1 MAFPIRFFISNLILA
16 LLSGLLL
23 LAKKG
28 LKNQLTLRGQYQLWY
43 VYIFTLLM
51 PFIPGQLF
59 SHFCGNHAHLPVLF
73 SGAASPGQ
81 PCVSGCF
88 QSGHEAF

>member
-28 LKNQLTLRGQYQLWY
+28 LKKQLTLRGQYQLWY
-43 VYIFTLLM
+43 VYIFALLM

-59 SHFCGNHAHLPVLF
+59 SPAD
-73 SGAASPGQ
+73 S
-81 PCVSGCF
+81 
-88 QSGHEAF
+88 

>member
-43 VYIFTLLM
+43 VYIFALLM

-59 SHFCGNHAHLPVLF
+59 SPSRLIARIRRLFLEAGSLPT
-73 SGAASPGQ
+73 
-81 PCVSGCF
+81 
-88 QSGHEAF
+88 QS

>member
-28 LKNQLTLRGQYQLWY
+28 LKNQLTLRGQYQL
-43 VYIFTLLM
+43 
-51 PFIPGQLF
+51 
-59 SHFCGNHAHLPVLF
+59 
-73 SGAASPGQ
+73 
-81 PCVSGCF
+81 
-88 QSGHEAF
+88 

>member
-59 SHFCGNHAHLPVLF
+59 SHVCGKTGRYYPGIPQTPQKFPRRL
-73 SGAASPGQ
+73 SP
-81 PCVSGCF
+81 VSGL
-88 QSGHEAF
+88 